1 MYKNSEF
8 ELLKDNQKRF
18 ASSELDE
25 LIRTIDLYYSN
36 FNKNCDQF
44 TPNYITTMTNLF
56 NQFSVKKFISV
67 AYGGDLHASPSVF
80 EDIEQIIN
88 ITKNYLEKI
97 NGLRYLS
104 FLSEEK
110 RNVIFVGPN
119 GCGKT
124 TLLRHLIGLTGEKD
138 ISYFQADRLLLID
151 ESYNP
156 ERDDKQFQ
164 SSFNYTY
171 RSATNVNTSNQGYY
185 INKQLNQIIALFEKK
200 RSSELEHYIAGR
212 LTKED
217 CKTEFIL
224 KSWNLLIKDRK
235 LYCEGTL
242 KVRTLDDKEYD
253 IKYLSSGEK
262 NIFYFLASIIL
273 QDEKKYYFIDEPENN
288 LNPSIV
294 TQLWNIIENYRPNSI
309 FVYLTHDNEFV
320 SSRINSKIY
329 WIRKYNGKDWQ
340 YEALPENDNL
350 PQDLMVSLIGNRQP
364 VLFCESE
371 DERKYDSI
379 IFKLMFPNFKVVS
392 AGGCTKVIA
401 RVKAYKQVGLPQTAF
416 GIIDCDYRE
425 NSFLDGQKQHN
436 VYYMPFFEIEN
447 FLFCEEILTEMIK
460 KYGTDGDNTLQKVIV
475 AVKDDFIK
483 NKERFVIRNVATRLH
498 ELGFSDGIKKLVS
511 REELKSDY
519 ERFSKSIN
527 LDNLFDKYDELFEKI
542 IAENDLNTFL
552 RYYDNKN
559 ILTDFDNILNF
570 TVGSYESNVLP
581 FLKETAKTLLVR
593 LREKY
598 LQDIS
603 NGNII

>member
-1 MYKNSEF
+1 MMYKNIEF
-8 ELLKDNQKRF
+8 ELLKNNQKRF

-25 LIRTIDLYYSN
+25 LIKTIDSYYTD
-36 FNKNCDQF
+36 FNKSSDHF

-56 NQFSVKKFISV
+56 NQFSVKNFISTT
-67 AYGGDLHASPSVF
+67 YGGNLHLSPLGF
-80 EDIEQIIN
+80 EDVEQIIN
-88 ITKNYLEKI
+88 ITKNYLKKI

-124 TLLRHLIGLTGEKD
+124 TLLRHLIGLTGEED

-164 SSFNYTY
+164 NSLNHTY
-171 RSATNVNTSNQGYY
+171 RSATNVNTSNQGYH

-224 KSWNLLIKDRK
+224 KSWNLLIKDRE
-235 LYCEGTL
+235 LYCDGTL
-242 KVRTLDDKEYD
+242 KVKTPDGIEYE

-294 TQLWNIIENYRPNSI
+294 TQLWNIIESYRPNSI
-309 FVYLTHDNEFV
+309 FVYLTHDSEFV
-320 SSRINSKIY
+320 ASRINSKVY

-340 YEALPENDNL
+340 YEELPENDNL
-350 PQDLMVSLIGNRQP
+350 PQNLMVSLIGNRLP

-371 DERKYDSI
+371 NERKYDSI
-379 IFKLMFPNFKVVS
+379 IFKLMFPNYKVVS
-392 AGGCTKVIA
+392 AGGCVKVITK
-401 RVKAYKQVGLPQTAF
+401 VKAYKQAGLPQKAY

-425 NSFLDGQKQHN
+425 QSFLDGQRKHN
-436 VYYMPFFEIEN
+436 VYSMPFFEIEN

-460 KYGTDGDNTLQKVIV
+460 KYGTGGDNTLQKVIV

-511 REELKSDY
+511 REELISDY

-527 LDNLFDKYDELFEKI
+527 LDNLFNKYDELFEEI
-542 IAENDLNTFL
+542 IEKNDLNTLL

-570 TVGSYESNVLP
+570 SAGSYESIVLP
-581 FLKETAKTLLVR
+581 LLKENSETLLAS
-593 LREKY
+593 LKEKY
-598 LQDIS
+598 LNAIS
-603 NGNII
+603 D